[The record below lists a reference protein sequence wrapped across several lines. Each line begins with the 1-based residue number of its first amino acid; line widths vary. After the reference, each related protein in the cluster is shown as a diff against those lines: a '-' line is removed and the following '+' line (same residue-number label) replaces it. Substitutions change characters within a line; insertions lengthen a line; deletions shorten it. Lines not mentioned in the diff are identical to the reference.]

1 MATSSRTQNL
11 STLIGQAFADVWSG
25 ASPEAEPVRNA
36 CANIFSSILSR
47 ADSVTGGESSRR
59 YATLLQAYVK
69 QNPAP
74 GADKSGQ
81 TSTEAAAAQP
91 LATTPLGLMPED
103 YRSLD
108 PVVARVQAERQS
120 RSSQAAPASSPS
132 PRGDDTAADR
142 ADLRDIILSG
152 SELAAAWPSRD
163 RLARLIL
170 AKPQSLGKKF
180 QLGEA
185 G

>member
-59 YATLLQAYVK
+59 YATLFHAYVK

-81 TSTEAAAAQP
+81 KSTEAPPAPQ
-91 LATTPLGLMPED
+91 LATTRLGLIPED
-103 YRSLD
+103 YPSLD
-108 PVVARVQAERQS
+108 PGRAR
-120 RSSQAAPASSPS
+120 
-132 PRGDDTAADR
+132 
-142 ADLRDIILSG
+142 
-152 SELAAAWPSRD
+152 
-163 RLARLIL
+163 
-170 AKPQSLGKKF
+170 F
-180 QLGEA
+180 
-185 G
+185 